1 MNLKTQRAAVLDAA
15 NIIVEAAKAAERDLT
30 PEEVADVEAKTAEIK
45 ALDEKIAAATKSQA
59 TIAALA
65 GTPRDEDEGR
75 DDAPVKGGIGARFVK
90 SAGFQEFRKAH
101 PSGVDG
107 GTPVSIKAA
116 GLGGLAEL
124 GFKATLETVTGQPR
138 TDRQPGYQ
146 DTLVYDKPSILDL
159 ITTGSTTSTS
169 LEYAQI
175 TAETDNAAIVAE
187 GQLKPLSDLSTGIAD
202 AKVFTYADGFDA
214 TNQFL
219 ADEPALAAFMD
230 GAVRR
235 HLRSLIEEKI
245 LNGAGTAG
253 DPRGILNTSGVQA
266 QAFATDVVTTI
277 AASLEKLAAVN
288 AEPQAIVVN
297 PADAWALRLLKDA
310 DGRFLS
316 GGPFGAGLVSTLW
329 GVPIVE
335 SRRVAAGTALVG
347 NFRTVNFLEREPL
360 SVLLFNQHKDYA
372 QRNMVYVRAELRGM
386 QLIYSPRELVV
397 ATIAGGGA

>member
-1 MNLKTQRAAVLDAA
+1 MNLKTQRAAILKAAQDIVDAA
-15 NIIVEAAKAAERDLT
+15 KLAERDLT
-30 PEEVADVEAKTAEIK
+30 PEEVADVESKAAEIK
-45 ALDEKIAAATKSQA
+45 SLDERIVAAAKSRMA
-59 TIAALA
+59 ITALA
-65 GTPRDEDEGR
+65 GTPRVEDDVEPEA
-75 DDAPVKGGIGARFVK
+75 DVKGGIGARFVK
-90 SAGFQEFRKAH
+90 SAGFREFRKSH

-107 GTPVSIKAA
+107 GTPVSIKAS
-116 GLGGLAEL
+116 GLGGLVDL
-124 GFKATLETVTGQPR
+124 GFKAATLDTTVGQR
-138 TDRQPGYQ
+138 QVDRLPGYQ
-146 DTLVYDKPSILDL
+146 DLLINDKPSILDL

-169 LEYAQI
+169 LEYAQV
-175 TAETDNAAIVAE
+175 TAETDGAAIVAE
-187 GQLKPLSDLSTGIAD
+187 GALKPLSDLTTGVAD

-219 ADEPALAAFMD
+219 ADEPALATFMD

-235 HLRSLIEEKI
+235 HLRSLIEDKI
-245 LNGAGTAG
+245 LNGLGTAG
-253 DPRGILNTSGVQA
+253 DPRGILHTTGVQA

-277 AASLEKLAAVN
+277 AAALEKLAAVD

-316 GGPFGAGLVSTLW
+316 GGPFGAGLVSALW
-329 GVPIVE
+329 GVPIIE

-372 QRNMVYVRAELRGM
+372 QLNKVYVRAELRGM
-386 QLIYSPRELVV
+386 QLIYSPREIVV
-397 ATIAGGGA
+397 ATISA